1 MPVGTVPGRISG
13 RRLGGQPAQRAQAE
27 PGGADGH
34 RHAGPS
40 GKRNSAID
48 SGFMVAL

>member
-1 MPVGTVPGRISG
+1 MPGPARAGRDPGAAAPAGHAGAEQVG
-13 RRLGGQPAQRAQAE
+13 AE
-27 PGGADGH
+27 HVVH

-48 SGFMVAL
+48 SAFMVAL